1 MSISAD
7 VPGLASL
14 LLSLGS
20 ICLAVAFV
28 GCIFTLV
35 EAAFVVGFSDKEP
48 ARADAESG
56 VTVLKPLHGA
66 EPDLA
71 GRLAAVC
78 RQHYGGPVQVVC
90 GAQGDLAPA
99 TAAVG
104 EVNSKFPDSIELVAD
119 QRSHGANGKVSN
131 LINMLPRARYDTIVL
146 SDSDIVVE
154 RDYLRRIVALL
165 GEPDVGAVTC
175 LYHGIG
181 GTGLWSRISALATNS
196 HFLPQAITALGL
208 KLGKPCCGAT
218 IALRRSMLDRI
229 GGFHAFADVLADD
242 YAIGVAVRAAG
253 YDVKAAP
260 FLVGHRCF
268 EGSLR
273 EFMRHQIRVAR
284 TIRSIDPIGYAGTIL
299 THPLPLALLGMLSGG
314 ITATLL
320 TVAVLASRVTLCR
333 CVERRFGLPRQ
344 SYWLIPLQDVLVFGV
359 YVASFFG
366 ATVNWQGV
374 DFRVAGDGTLIEEQ
388 DLRGS

>member
-48 ARADAESG
+48 ARTDAEPA

-71 GRLAAVC
+71 DRLAALC

-99 TAAVG
+99 AAAVG
-104 EVNSKFPDSIELVAD
+104 EVNSKFPDRIELVAD
-119 QRSHGANGKVSN
+119 QRSHGASGKVSN

-253 YDVKAAP
+253 YEVKAAP

>member
-7 VPGLASL
+7 VPSLASL
-14 LLSLGS
+14 FLSLGS

-35 EAAFVVGFSDKEP
+35 EAAFVVGFSDKEL
-48 ARADAESG
+48 ARADAEPA

-71 GRLAAVC
+71 DRLAALC

-99 TAAVG
+99 TAAIG
-104 EVNSKFPDSIELVAD
+104 EVNSKFPDRIELVAD

-154 RDYLRRIVALL
+154 RDYLRRVVALL

-175 LYHGIG
+175 LYYGIG
-181 GTGLWSRISALATNS
+181 GTGLWSRISAMATNS
-196 HFLPQAITALGL
+196 HFLPQATTALGL
-208 KLGKPCCGAT
+208 RLGKPCCGAT

-333 CVERRFGLPRQ
+333 CIERRFGLPRQ

-366 ATVNWQGV
+366 ATVHWQGV
-374 DFRVAGDGTLIEEQ
+374 DFRVVGDGTLIEEQ

>member
-28 GCIFTLV
+28 GCIFALV

-48 ARADAESG
+48 ARTDAEPA

-71 GRLAAVC
+71 DRLAALC

>member
-48 ARADAESG
+48 ARTDAEPA

-71 GRLAAVC
+71 DRLAALC

>member
-48 ARADAESG
+48 ARTDAEPA

-71 GRLAAVC
+71 DRLAALC

-154 RDYLRRIVALL
+154 RDYLRRVVALV
-165 GEPDVGAVTC
+165 GGPDVGAVTC
-175 LYHGIG
+175 LYYGIG
-181 GTGLWSRISALATNS
+181 GAGLWSRISALATNS

-208 KLGKPCCGAT
+208 RLGKPCCGAT

>member
-48 ARADAESG
+48 ARTDAEPA

-71 GRLAAVC
+71 DRLAALC

-104 EVNSKFPDSIELVAD
+104 EVNSKFPDRIELVAD

-208 KLGKPCCGAT
+208 RLGKPCCGAT

>member
-48 ARADAESG
+48 ARTDAEPA

-388 DLRGS
+388 DLRGW

>member
-48 ARADAESG
+48 ARTDAEPA

-71 GRLAAVC
+71 DRLAALC

-104 EVNSKFPDSIELVAD
+104 EVNSKFPDRIELVAD

-154 RDYLRRIVALL
+154 RDYLRRVVALV
-165 GEPDVGAVTC
+165 GGPDVGAVTC
-175 LYHGIG
+175 LYYGIG
-181 GTGLWSRISALATNS
+181 GAGLWSRISALATNS

-208 KLGKPCCGAT
+208 RLGKPCCGAT

-253 YDVKAAP
+253 YEVKAAP

-366 ATVNWQGV
+366 ATVHWQGV
-374 DFRVAGDGTLIEEQ
+374 DFRVAEDGTLIEEQ

>member
-48 ARADAESG
+48 ARTDAEPA

-320 TVAVLASRVTLCR
+320 TVAVLAARVTLCR